1 MIRRPPRSTLFPYTT
16 LFRSLRLT
24 TNSNV
29 VGCSTGRSA
38 GLAPLR
44 RLSTYV
50 GARFDVLS
58 RPGHVLPVV
67 KPHVSGDH
75 RPFPHLRPH
84 PGDVVRGADSDAGN
98 VLVEPRPHL
107 VPHDT
112 HSLLIVGLGGQ
123 AVDELVELGML
134 DEEMHGGLAM
144 AGADHELPGFGA
156 HQRGGIA

>member
-75 RPFPHLRPH
+75 RPFPHLH
-84 PGDVVRGADSDAGN
+84 PLDDTRTGAPLSVGPLGDWLLKQRLVRKNPRTAGSTIT
-98 VLVEPRPHL
+98 PAGRR
-107 VPHDT
+107 
-112 HSLLIVGLGGQ
+112 
-123 AVDELVELGML
+123 ELERL
-134 DEEMHGGLAM
+134 
-144 AGADHELPGFGA
+144 
-156 HQRGGIA
+156 RK